1 MSGPGRQSV
10 AVVGAGVAGLTTAYL
25 LQRRYDVTLFETDS
39 RLGGHAHTHDVTSAD
54 GGLLAI
60 DTGFIVCNP
69 LTYPSL
75 MRLFDELG
83 VATQPA
89 PMGLSVRCDGC
100 GLEYAGGRRLRGLL
114 ARPRSAVSLRFLI
127 MLGEIARFYRHA
139 GNFLAEAG
147 DDHVALGEFLD
158 AHGFSGYFRSHFLIP
173 VVSAVWSTGPV
184 HVLDYPARYLFAF
197 LDNHGMLSVT
207 GSAPWRSVVGG
218 SRRYVERAAKDLTA
232 VLTSTPVRAV
242 ARHAQGVEVRDQA
255 DGVHCFDRVVIATH
269 ADTAL
274 RLLAD
279 PTPDER
285 ATLGAF
291 RYSSNQTALHT
302 DESVLPKRSGARVSW
317 NYLLP
322 SCRAD
327 SSDVIVS
334 YDLTRLQHLRST
346 KRHLVSLNSAA
357 RIEPEKLIARMTY
370 RHPVY
375 TRSSVRAQTGLAAL
389 NSGLTAFA
397 GAYHGW
403 GFHEDGCRA
412 GVAAAASFGVSW

>member
-1 MSGPGRQSV
+1 VSGARRQSV
-10 AVVGAGVAGLTTAYL
+10 SVVGAGVAGLTAAYL
-25 LQRRYDVTLFETDS
+25 LQRRYDVTLFEADD
-39 RLGGHAHTHDVTSAD
+39 RLGGHAHTYDVTSAE
-54 GGLLAI
+54 GALLAI

-75 MRLFDELG
+75 MRLFNELG

-89 PMGLSVRCDGC
+89 PMGLSVRCNGC
-100 GLEYAGGRRLRGLL
+100 GLEYAGGRKLRGLL
-114 ARPRSAVSLRFLI
+114 ARPRSVVSLRFHT
-127 MLGEIARFYRHA
+127 MLGEIARFYCRA
-139 GNFLAEAG
+139 RSFLAEAG

-158 AHGFSGYFRSHFLIP
+158 AFRFSEYFRAHFLIP

-184 HVLDYPARYLFAF
+184 QVLDYPARYLFAF
-197 LDNHGMLSVT
+197 LDNHGMLGVT
-207 GSAPWRSVVGG
+207 GSRRWRTVVGG

-232 VLTSTPVRAV
+232 VHTSTPVRAI

-255 DGVHCFDRVVIATH
+255 DTVHCFDRIVIATH

-274 RLLAD
+274 HLLSD

-285 ATLGAF
+285 AILGAF
-291 RYSSNQTALHT
+291 RYSSNQTVLHT
-302 DESVLPKRSGARVSW
+302 DESLLPQRSGARVSW

-327 SSDVIVS
+327 SREVVVS
-334 YDLTRLQHLRST
+334 YDLTRLQHLPSRT
-346 KRHLVSLNSAA
+346 RHLVTLNAA
-357 RIEPEKLIARMTY
+357 DRIEPARLIARMTY

-375 TRSSVRAQTGLAAL
+375 SRSSVRALTGLPAL
-389 NSGLTAFA
+389 NNGRTAFA

-412 GVAAAASFGVSW
+412 GISAAASFGVSW